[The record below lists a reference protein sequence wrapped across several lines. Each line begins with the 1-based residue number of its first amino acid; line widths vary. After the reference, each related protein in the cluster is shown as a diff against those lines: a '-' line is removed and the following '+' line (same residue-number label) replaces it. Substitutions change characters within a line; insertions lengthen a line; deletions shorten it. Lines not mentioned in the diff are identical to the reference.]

1 MPPHE
6 YFAPTTLED
15 GYEKIFLQNDCGFS
29 ISFKTIL
36 MVLLIITMT
45 FSLCGNL
52 FYCIVIYLNK
62 KLHVRSKIMVVN
74 LAITNIVI
82 SLTIPVFECMYIY
95 SYPGWPYGHIF
106 NNIQNSFLL
115 FAVVAPF
122 VCSTI
127 ISVDRYFAVVK
138 PFQYRVFATSGK
150 FIFFLSMTW
159 IYSILWVVIMT
170 CNFTDTPDNIYTWNV
185 SRMLYNFTLG
195 IHTVIPIVVIP
206 FLYIRIIITVRNS
219 NVNAGLELATNRDI
233 TLAKKSAFVI
243 SILFILWIPTVAL
256 EFLYNLS
263 STNCTVK
270 QLGSVSVWLLCVNG
284 AVNPIIYSFGNKEI
298 TKYLVKVF
306 LICRLV
312 CKTCEEKHECR
323 TANFDIVENK
333 SKQITG
339 TVPNENYDV
348 IAVQSNFKLPSALSE
363 PMSRT
368 IYDSF

>member
-6 YFAPTTLED
+6 YFATTILDERD
-15 GYEKIFLQNDCGFS
+15 EKIFLQNDCGFS

-36 MVLLIITMT
+36 IILLIITMM

-74 LAITNIVI
+74 LAVTNIVI

-95 SYPGWPYGHIF
+95 SYPGWSYGHVI
-106 NNIQNSFLL
+106 NNIQNSFLM
-115 FAVVAPF
+115 FTVVAPF

-127 ISVDRYFAVVK
+127 ISIDRYFAVVK
-138 PFQYRVFATSGK
+138 PFQYRVFATSRK
-150 FIFFLSMTW
+150 CIFLVSMTW

-170 CNFTDTPDNIYTWNV
+170 LYFTETPDNIYVWNV
-185 SRMLYNFTLG
+185 SRMLYNVILG

-206 FLYIRIIITVRNS
+206 LLYIKIIITVRNS
-219 NVNAGLELATNRDI
+219 NANAGLQLVRNRDI
-233 TLAKKSAFVI
+233 TLAKKSALVI

-263 STNCTVK
+263 STNCSVK

-298 TKYLVKVF
+298 TKYLIKVF
-306 LICRLV
+306 LICELV
-312 CKTCEEKHECR
+312 CKTCKERRECG
-323 TANFDIVENK
+323 TVSFDIVESK
-333 SKQITG
+333 SKQITD
-339 TVPNENYDV
+339 TVPNENYN
-348 IAVQSNFKLPSALSE
+348 IIGVQSNFKLPSPSPE
-363 PMSRT
+363 PTFRT
-368 IYDSF
+368 IYDGV